1 MIEDYNRESFIS
13 RNMSRTIAIAL
24 MFVLFFNS
32 TRADEGMWLLSLLEG
47 YTIEDMQSKGFK
59 LTADDIYSVNQACLK
74 DAVVIFGGGCTG
86 QMISGDGLVLTNH
99 HCGYGAIQ
107 SHSSVQNDY
116 LTDGFWAMNRNE
128 ELPNPQLSVRFFR
141 YMEDVGA
148 EVVLGTEKASGK
160 YDRDSIIASNI
171 ALIEKEA
178 SENGKY
184 ESRVSP
190 MFYGNQYYLFVYER
204 YSDVRLVGAP
214 PSTIVN
220 FGLDHDNW
228 MWPRHTGDFSI
239 FRVYAN
245 KDNQPSDY
253 HADNIPYQPQKFF
266 EISMDGVEKG
276 DFTMLLGYPG
286 STQQFLYSE
295 ALKIFSERI
304 MPMNVDIRTQRMA
317 IMDHYMSQFDEVRIQ
332 YASKYRGVTNA
343 WKKWQGA
350 IGGLERLDAVEKK
363 RKFET
368 EFEAWVKE
376 SPERT
381 REYGVLLQSFDE
393 IYTEMEEYEVI
404 NNLMGEAVF
413 TVELI
418 KLGSRVQAMMTDSAS
433 SDFILQQ
440 VEAFYKDYYRPLDQG
455 MFAEMMDKYREMA
468 SRQYYPEFFAEVDR
482 KFKGDF
488 AVFADKIYS
497 KSPLRSM
504 EYLEKFLEL
513 YERNPSRALRKIEN
527 DPVASILNEF
537 RDIYTEEVR
546 QPRNF
551 LQNELDELYKLWVQG
566 RFEMQPDVR
575 HYPDANFTMRLAYGE
590 IDGYY
595 PEDGVKYDYYTTLSG
610 IIEKNNEGKHDY
622 LIPDKLKDL
631 YTSKDYGDYGINDTM
646 PVCFT
651 ASNHTSGGNSGS
663 PVIDANG
670 RLIGIN
676 FDRNWHGTMSD
687 EMYDPDMC
695 RNISV
700 DIRYI
705 LFIVDKFA
713 GAGYLLDEMKLVS
726 GNR

>member
-1 MIEDYNRESFIS
+1 MKP
-13 RNMSRTIAIAL
+13 RTFASAL
-24 MFVLFFNS
+24 ILLLFFNI

-47 YTIEDMQSKGFK
+47 YTIEDMQAKGFT
-59 LTADDIYSVNQACLK
+59 LTANDIYSVNQACLK

-107 SHSSVQNDY
+107 SHSSVENDY
-116 LTDGFWAMNRNE
+116 LTDGFWAMSREE
-128 ELPNPQLSVRFFR
+128 ELADPQLYVRFLR
-141 YMEDVGA
+141 YMKDVGD
-148 EVVLGTEKASGK
+148 EVFMGTEMLSRKH
-160 YDRDSIIASNI
+160 DTDSIIASNI
-171 ALIEKEA
+171 AKIEKEA
-178 SENGKY
+178 NENGKY
-184 ESRVSP
+184 ESRVSS

-214 PSTIVN
+214 PSTIGN
-220 FGLDHDNW
+220 FGSDHDNW

-245 KDNQPSDY
+245 KDNEPSDY
-253 HADNIPYQPQKFF
+253 NADNVPYQPRKFF

-295 ALKIFSERI
+295 ALKIFAERI
-304 MPMNVDIRTQRMA
+304 MPLSVDIRTQRMA
-317 IMDHYMSQFDEVRIQ
+317 IMDRYMSQSDEVRIQ
-332 YASKYRGVTNA
+332 YASKYRRVTNA

-368 EFEAWVKE
+368 EFEAWVKG

-381 REYGVLLQSFDE
+381 REYEGLLQSFDE
-393 IYTEMEEYEVI
+393 IYKQMEEYEVI

-418 KLGSRVQAMMTDSAS
+418 RLGSRVHAMMTDSAS
-433 SDFILQQ
+433 SDFIIQQ
-440 VEAFYKDYYRPLDQG
+440 VEAFYKDYYIPLDQE
-455 MFAEMMDKYREMA
+455 MFAAMMNKYREIG
-468 SRQYYPEFFAEVDR
+468 SQHYYPEFFAEVDR
-482 KFKGDF
+482 KFRGDF
-488 AVFADKIYS
+488 TAFADKVYS

-504 EYLEKFLEL
+504 ESLEKFLER
-513 YERNPSRALRKIEN
+513 YEKNPSRALRKMKK
-527 DPVASILNEF
+527 DPVTTILNEF
-537 RDIYTEEVR
+537 MDIYTEEVR
-546 QPRNF
+546 PTRNF
-551 LQNELDELYKLWVQG
+551 LQDELDELYKLWVQG
-566 RFEMQPDVR
+566 RFQMQPNVR
-575 HYPDANFTMRLAYGE
+575 HYPDANFTMRLTYGE
-590 IDGYY
+590 VDGYY
-595 PEDGVKYDYYTTLSG
+595 PEDGVEYDYYTTLSG

-631 YTSKDYGDYGINDTM
+631 YASKDYGDYGINGTM

-705 LFIVDKFA
+705 LFIIDKFA

-726 GNR
+726 GTR